1 MNKKRTVLVTAIGS
15 FSAEAVIGG
24 CRREGFRVVGCD
36 IYPAEWVANSR
47 EVDAFYQAPYA
58 TDRDAYRAFLKE
70 VCQKEQVEYLLPLTD
85 VEVDAL
91 HGWEDAKEALGAVIC
106 MSGPE
111 TIALCRDKE
120 KLQQFLEE
128 RGICRTIPGRRLSAV
143 MGWAGEA
150 AGDAAA
156 GQGCREAGE
165 NFRFPL
171 VIKPRDGRSSQG
183 LRIVED
189 LEELAFVA
197 GRLRDQA
204 DRYLVQEKIPG
215 GVVTVD
221 VIRDPER
228 NFCGCMPRRELLRTL
243 NGAGTSVQVFR
254 DETLEQQ
261 CREIAAALDVR
272 GCVNFEF
279 IEQEGT
285 GDFWFLECN
294 PRFSGGVVFSW
305 MADYDMTRN
314 HLRYFEGKLLEP
326 MPYPI
331 LTGIQYFARRYKAY
345 WMKEE
350 KNG

>member
-1 MNKKRTVLVTAIGS
+1 MNKKKTVLVTAIGS
-15 FSAEAVIGG
+15 FSAEAVIRG
-24 CRREGFRVVGCD
+24 CRREEFRVVGCD

-58 TDRDAYRAFLKE
+58 ADKDAYRAFLQE

-91 HGWEDAKEALGAVIC
+91 HGWEEASKALGAVIC

-120 KLQQFLEE
+120 RLEQFLAG
-128 RGICRTIPGRRLSAV
+128 RGVCRTIPGRRLSAV
-143 MGWAGEA
+143 MSQAGE
-150 AGDAAA
+150 DL
-156 GQGCREAGE
+156 
-165 NFRFPL
+165 RFPL

-189 LEELAFVA
+189 PEELAFVVK
-197 GRLRDQA
+197 RLREEA

-228 NFCGCMPRRELLRTL
+228 GFCACLPRRELLRTL

-254 DETLEQQ
+254 DEALERQ
-261 CREIAAALDVR
+261 CREIGDALDVR

-285 GDFWFLECN
+285 GDFYFLECN
-294 PRFSGGVVFSW
+294 PRFAGGVAFSVV
-305 MADYDMTRN
+305 AGYDMTRN
-314 HLRYFEGKLLEP
+314 HLRYFEGKRLEP
-326 MPYPI
+326 MPGPRWI
-331 LTGIQYFARRYKAY
+331 GSQYIARRYKEC